1 MRNDRVDTASF
12 AVLLPQR
19 SHAMRPSQW
28 ISSIAL
34 VAAFALSGCKGD
46 GSGSAVVAGLTIPA
60 GASID
65 VKVNDAISSKEAHV
79 GDSWT
84 GSVVNGPN
92 GVPTGSVVRGT
103 VTGAKPA
110 KKGDRAMLDLGITS
124 ITVGDHQYAVHGGT
138 EPIIAGS
145 PRARNLGAIAGATAG
160 GALIGKAVSGSNKGA
175 LIGGVVGGGIAT
187 GVVAASDGYQVLLKP
202 GTELTFT
209 TSEAVAVKS

>member
-1 MRNDRVDTASF
+1 MR
-12 AVLLPQR
+12 L
-19 SHAMRPSQW
+19 SHW
-28 ISSIAL
+28 ITGIAL
-34 VAAFALSGCKGD
+34 VATVALSGCKEDGQAVGSN
-46 GSGSAVVAGLTIPA
+46 GSGSAVVAGLTVPSGTPIE
-60 GASID
+60 
-65 VKVNDAISSKEAHV
+65 VRVNDAISSKEAHV
-79 GDSWT
+79 GDSWS

-110 KKGDRAMLDLGITS
+110 KRGDRAMLDLGITS

-138 EPIIAGS
+138 ESIIAGS
-145 PRARNLGAIAGATAG
+145 PRARNLGAIAGSAAG

-175 LIGGVVGGGIAT
+175 LIGAVVGGGIAT

-209 TSEAVAVKS
+209 TSEDVAVKY